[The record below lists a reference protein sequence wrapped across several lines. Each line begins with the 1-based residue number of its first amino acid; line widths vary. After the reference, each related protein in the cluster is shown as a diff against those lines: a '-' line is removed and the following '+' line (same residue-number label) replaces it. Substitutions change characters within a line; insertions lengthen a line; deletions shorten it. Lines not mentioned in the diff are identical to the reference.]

1 MNDYEEHHTE
11 EVSSQLRR
19 TLLPPAIPNR
29 IGTSHE
35 LWKYAPFVTAE
46 VHLHAR
52 QKGNLE
58 SPLRLTCRTIPILAD
73 TSASAGNSIA
83 FWIPMSMF
91 PIPMFIPEKS
101 WVSPGEGTGGTQRTS
116 QGAAWG
122 QSNCRLSAGRQLT
135 LGVPLLAAASSLID
149 DLRSPSVTLQQS
161 APSLPRDLPKVLLH
175 ERLSASGLL
184 NLPEPS
190 DCLLRKK
197 MGSLFESAASPRAG
211 EKGDRERRS
220 GVGIARTPGISQ

>member
-1 MNDYEEHHTE
+1 M
-11 EVSSQLRR
+11 RR

-184 NLPEPS
+184 FTRAERLLAKKKNGGRFSSRPLRLAQEKKGIEKDVRELGSRARQVLVS
-190 DCLLRKK
+190 DCALCN
-197 MGSLFESAASPRAG
+197 SATA
-211 EKGDRERRS
+211 
-220 GVGIARTPGISQ
+220 VTVL